1 VDADRLILA
10 TRSALATDSDLISLE
25 EHSSINSLIEKL
37 LQTIPTQDHVLIESL
52 TAELSKETENLAAQR
67 MNRGIRVALSGKL
80 IESL

>member
-1 VDADRLILA
+1 
-10 TRSALATDSDLISLE
+10 
-25 EHSSINSLIEKL
+25 
-37 LQTIPTQDHVLIESL
+37 LIESL